1 MSDRGDAHVDDDA
14 AARVEPQ
21 LPHSMSTLP
30 RRGLYRRLARQSSI
44 YTAGTLLQQGTSLIL
59 LPFYLH
65 YLTPQD
71 FGLLALTEIFS
82 ALLAALLG
90 LGIATAITRFYWQ
103 WKQEGVERGAVGSLW
118 LLGSG
123 FAVAVALLV
132 EMWGPAAAPLLFS
145 NVPFDPYLR
154 LALWYALFAAFTQAP
169 LALLRIR
176 EEAGAFVR
184 WSYIAS
190 ASTLLLNLYFV
201 AVAQRGALGVLWGN
215 LIGVVLSALVGT
227 WVMMRRVS
235 FDPRP
240 AQVREALRF
249 TLPMLPAGLL
259 ENASGG
265 VDRYILDKFLPLSQL
280 GIYSVALRIANAG
293 VRTIA
298 LTSFKTA
305 WVPFAIRLNSEREDG
320 RVQTAQFANLILAGA
335 GLLAVLT
342 ALFAKDV
349 LWLFGRGA
357 YIPAVPYVTI
367 LVFANLMLVLDQ
379 VAVIGFLMGKRTE
392 YALPLTV
399 IQFAACVVLN
409 AALIP
414 RLGAMG
420 AAVATAAT
428 YAVGVACRFAIAQ
441 RFYAI
446 PYEWRRLL
454 GVFGLVAVT
463 LVAAHLLAHLEP
475 SVSSVLLKLAT
486 LGAYATLAIPVV
498 FHPRTIVALWAA
510 LTERW
515 RTMRYKGAPGV
526 LDRSGKT

>member
-1 MSDRGDAHVDDDA
+1 MPDLRDASVADDPA
-14 AARVEPQ
+14 ATPVAEAHDS
-21 LPHSMSTLP
+21 LSSLP

-44 YTAGTLLQQGTSLIL
+44 YTAGSILQQGTSLIL
-59 LPFYLH
+59 LPLYLH
-65 YLTPQD
+65 YLTPHD

-82 ALLAALLG
+82 SLLVAVLG
-90 LGIATAITRFYWQ
+90 LGVATAITRFYWQ

-118 LLGSG
+118 LVGCA
-123 FAVAVALLV
+123 FAVAVVLLV
-132 EMWGPAAAPLLFS
+132 EMWGPVATPLLFA

-154 LALWYALFAAFTQAP
+154 LALWYAMLAAFIQAP

-184 WSYIAS
+184 WSYVTS

-215 LIGVVLSALVGT
+215 LIGMLLSALIGAG
-227 WVMMRRVS
+227 VMIRRVS

-259 ENASGG
+259 ENAGSG

-293 VRTIA
+293 VRTLA

-305 WVPFAIRLNSEREDG
+305 WVPFAIRLNSERADG
-320 RVQTAQFANLILAGA
+320 RAQTAQFANPILAGA
-335 GLLAVLT
+335 GLLAVAT
-342 ALFAKDV
+342 ALFAKEV
-349 LWLFGRGA
+349 LWLFGREA
-357 YIPAVPYVTI
+357 YTPAVPYVSI
-367 LVFANLMLVLDQ
+367 LVFANVLSVLDQ
-379 VAVIGFLMGKRTE
+379 VAVIGFLMGKRTA
-392 YALPLTV
+392 YALPLTM
-399 IQFAACVVLN
+399 IQFAASVALN
-409 AALIP
+409 ATLIP
-414 RLGAMG
+414 RLGATG
-420 AAVATAAT
+420 AAVATAGT

-441 RFYAI
+441 RFYWI

-463 LVAAHLLAHLEP
+463 LLAAHLLAHLDP
-475 SVSSVLLKLAT
+475 SGSSMLLKLAA
-486 LGAYATLAIPVV
+486 LGAYVTLAIPIVL
-498 FHPRTIVALWAA
+498 HPRTVVGLWAT
-510 LTERW
+510 LTDRW
-515 RTMRYKGAPGV
+515 RTMRYKGAPGF
-526 LDRSGKT
+526 LGRSGRE